1 MKSLGVQRNA
11 GQALARL
18 LGVASLAILG
28 VLLTHGDS
36 AALHLKSPI
45 ITQITDRPAQM
56 LGSAHFTQVSN
67 VMLFHTDADL
77 LDNGNTVPQIFL
89 FDTAKRILKKTR
101 AFYQLT
107 HGDQGSFNPSG
118 SPRASTFTFHSAG
131 DLLGNGSVGRQ
142 VFMARQV
149 HFKHPEK
156 IKFVQ
161 LTKGVGESY
170 DAIVNFSGRY
180 ILFTSTGDL
189 NNQSLPPGPHLYRAE
204 HRKLRNSRCGTYP
217 CQLGGANPGLELVT
231 SVTASDPAIN
241 PAGDLVAFV
250 STEDAAGNHCV
261 NGAKQIFLRSFSTNT
276 VTQLTF
282 GAADSVNPTF
292 SRDGKL
298 IFFESAAD
306 LLLNGNTRTQIFM
319 LDLNQTPF
327 KLTQVTFGTDGDS
340 TDPAPG
346 PGGATRLYFT
356 STADLDN
363 SGVSGVKRLY
373 VLEFRQGNRIYRLSN
388 DQNIDPGID
397 GNFSFVIF
405 VSDSAWENPPKNNG
419 QKALFFLNSYRLVG
433 EPPPQSPRPT
443 ATPTPR
449 PGDLANIQLALTTNA
464 SQDNGDGTLTTVIAA
479 TASDYYGAP
488 VPDGLLVDFSI
499 VSPPLGASIT
509 DANTNGGPAPDCN
522 LVQFQARTGVPIV
535 AQPGKAYACLTYPRE
550 QVNTLRQ
557 LSALIPKQ
565 CAGGPNDAQAC
576 TSASDCGGSNC
587 QAASSTAIGNFTLPA
602 PIVDCTTN
610 GSPCNDFNP
619 CTLSDVCGG
628 GTNTCLGGSNAG
640 IPCTTD
646 AQCATPTGGYCKR
659 PTCQPGTLKT
669 CADDGNL
676 CTEDTCNFYTGQCY
690 TPKQCLDDGNGCTD
704 DVCDPGTGLCGVP
717 NSAPCSD
724 GNPCTLSDTC
734 AAGACLPGATMTC
747 PDDGNPCTQ
756 DVCNVDTGVC
766 GVPGTCAC
774 P

>member
-1 MKSLGVQRNA
+1 MKSVGVQRKA
-11 GQALARL
+11 QRPLRSLQLTALAM
-18 LGVASLAILG
+18 LG
-28 VLLTHGDS
+28 VLLSRSDS

-67 VMLFHTDADL
+67 VMLFHSDADL

-89 FDTAKRILKKTR
+89 FDTAKRILKKSR

-107 HGDQGSFNPSG
+107 KGDQGSFNPSG
-118 SPRASTFTFHSAG
+118 SPRASTFAFHSAG
-131 DLLGNGSVGRQ
+131 DLLANGSVGRQ
-142 VFMARQV
+142 IFMARQV

-161 LTKGVGESY
+161 ITKGVGESY
-170 DAIVNFSGRY
+170 DALLNFSGRY

-189 NNQSLPPGPHLYRAE
+189 NNQSLPAGPHLYRAE
-204 HRKLRNSRCGTYP
+204 HRKLRNSRCGSYP
-217 CQLGGANPGLELVT
+217 CPLGGANPGLDLVT
-231 SVTASDPAIN
+231 TATATDPAIN
-241 PAGDLVAFV
+241 PAGNLVAFV
-250 STEDAAGNHCV
+250 STEDAAQNHCV
-261 NGAKQIFLRSFSTNT
+261 NGAKQIYLKDFATNAPI
-276 VTQLTF
+276 TQLTF
-282 GAADSVNPTF
+282 GQADSVNPTF

-298 IFFESAAD
+298 IFFESSGD

-319 LDLNQTPF
+319 LDLTQIPY

-397 GNFSFVIF
+397 ANFSFVIF
-405 VSDSAWENPPKNNG
+405 VSDSVWENPPHNNG

-433 EPPPQSPRPT
+433 EPPGASPRPT
-443 ATPTPR
+443 ASPTPR
-449 PGDLANIQLALTTNA
+449 PGDLATVQLALTTNV

-479 TASDYYGAP
+479 TAADFYGAP
-488 VPDGLLVDFSI
+488 VPDGVLIDFSI
-499 VSPPLGASIT
+499 VSPPSGAVIT
-509 DANTNGGPAPDCN
+509 DANTNAGPAPDCN
-522 LVQFQARTGVPIV
+522 LAWFQARTGVPIV

-550 QVNTLRQ
+550 QVNTIRQ

-565 CAGGPNDAQAC
+565 CVGGPNDAQAC
-576 TSASDCGGSNC
+576 TTSNDCAGSAC
-587 QAASSTAIGNFTLPA
+587 QAASTTAIANFTLPA
-602 PIVDCTTN
+602 PLVDCVTN
-610 GSPCNDFNP
+610 GVPCNDSNP
-619 CTLSDVCGG
+619 CTLNDVCGG
-628 GTNTCLGGSNAG
+628 GTNTCVGGSNAG
-640 IPCTTD
+640 NACTTD
-646 AQCATPTGGYCKR
+646 AQCVTPTGGYCQR
-659 PTCQPGTLKT
+659 PTCQSGTQKT
-669 CADDGNL
+669 CANDGNL
-676 CTEDTCNFYTGQCY
+676 CTDDTCNFFTGLCY

-704 DVCDPGTGLCGVP
+704 DLCDPSTGLCGIP
-717 NSAPCSD
+717 NSAPCTD
-724 GNPCTLSDTC
+724 GNPCTVNDTC
-734 AAGACLPGATMTC
+734 DAGACAPGALMTC
-747 PDDGNPCTQ
+747 PDDGNPCTL
-756 DVCNVDTGVC
+756 DACNVDTGMC
-766 GVPGTCAC
+766 GVPSTCVC